1 MVKKCIPI
9 RHKSYSRGLKIKKH
23 CEEQNLEEEI
33 KPQKSP
39 VGFTVKLIFTLNSPC
54 TERVTDNE
62 KLRNNNLRNKRLDEN
77 IFSCFDEVSM
87 NHILKNP

>member
-1 MVKKCIPI
+1 MVQVCIPI
-9 RHKSYSRGLKIKKH
+9 RHKSYSRSLRIKKH
-23 CEEQNLEEEI
+23 CEKQNLEEEI
-33 KPQKSP
+33 KPKKSP

-62 KLRNNNLRNKRLDEN
+62 RLRNKGLDED

-87 NHILKNP
+87 NHLLKNP

>member
-1 MVKKCIPI
+1 MVQVCIPI
-9 RHKSYSRGLKIKKH
+9 RHKSYSRSLKIKKH
-23 CEEQNLEEEI
+23 CEKQNLEEEI
-33 KPQKSP
+33 KPKKSP

-62 KLRNNNLRNKRLDEN
+62 RLRNKGLDED

-87 NHILKNP
+87 NHLLKNP